1 MRNAIK
7 FDGTEAWRYDS
18 TYNRYRI
25 SAKALYNSKINK
37 QANILCNYFKYDLI
51 DSNKKTGVVQDVS
64 SSEWY
69 FHISD
74 KDLNGKTFKE
84 WVIEKYNEG
93 SPLTVEY
100 DILDEK
106 LDLYIEE
113 YTEEQQAVYNKL
125 QKLLLYKHY
134 NYIECLDEVNCKMK
148 LTYRPDK
155 FLSLQNQIDEIKAQ
169 MATQVAE

>member
-1 MRNAIK
+1 MRNTVI
-7 FDGTEAWRYDS
+7 FDGTEAWYYDS
-18 TYNRYRI
+18 TYNRYHI
-25 SAKALYNSKINK
+25 SAKALYNSKVSK
-37 QANILCNYFKYDLI
+37 QANILCNYFKYDLTDI
-51 DSNKKTGVVQDVS
+51 NKKFGVVEDVS

-74 KDLNGKTFKE
+74 SDLNGKTFKE
-84 WVIEKYNEG
+84 WVAEKYEQGN
-93 SPLTVEY
+93 PLEVEY

-106 LDLYIEE
+106 LDLYVEE

-134 NYIECLDEVNCKMK
+134 NYIECIDEVNCKMK

-155 FLSLQNQIDEIKAQ
+155 LLSLEARIEALENK
-169 MATQVAE
+169 